1 MVRGVAVFLYFPPHA
16 PPRFLCPQLHRPL
29 RSQTSADLH
38 STVAEVDLTMASAG
52 DVRDIFNLGAGPRQP
67 APKKK
72 KRVETKPRPAGISKE
87 VQALMGD
94 SVPPVAIL
102 EQKQYKQKPSI
113 AQKLFKPRRWDER
126 QFSHKARDD
135 GLSLRHWKRSIPNT
149 VRAHAITTP
158 TDVEMSD
165 SLKEALDIRYEDEFP
180 SEKWD
185 VKPEIPSYSDE
196 VYESNFKSEDWTR
209 EETDYLMELCREYTL
224 RWIIIADRY
233 DSESIQTDQSYPPRT
248 TEQMKARYYTIAA
261 KTLETQTPASNMTS
275 VEFQLWEK
283 MKNFDAKTET
293 LRKEQVKKLFERTKD
308 EAEEERMLLE
318 ELHRITK
325 NEEDFIRLR
334 RDLYSRLE
342 SAPAIRRTERGEEQ
356 STAMYQTS
364 QGLSMLLQTLLAKE
378 RKLKRPMANG
388 EQATPVDP
396 RRGQPNQY
404 SRRETMESQDGGPQK
419 KGSVTAPNVRTL
431 SAAEELKFGVAHPTE
446 RLTSGVQFRH
456 EKINRLTLAKSQSQ
470 TSKIQVAL
478 AELGVP
484 SRLVMPT
491 ERVCR
496 KFERLINALN
506 ILLDA
511 RKTSDRVADQIRV
524 LEQTRRLRLGETT
537 EGEVPSGDAME
548 VDASQVTEDPKSD
561 AVNESTVVEDTQ
573 MDDEEQD
580 EDAEGE
586 QDDVVDD
593 SMAQV
598 DEQEDEDFE
607 GGEDGEEEEE
617 ASQEEDEEE
626 PQLGQD
632 EDEDVDEAEAEEDL
646 GGDDAEVEES
656 EEEQAEVD
664 DSDGAG
670 SEEADGN
677 GEAESEAEEPDA
689 GTEDEE
695 EPSRPST
702 SHSAAAAVHK
712 RSASV
717 ISDASKAGS
726 NRSGL
731 GRKKRR

>member
-1 MVRGVAVFLYFPPHA
+1 
-16 PPRFLCPQLHRPL
+16 
-29 RSQTSADLH
+29 
-38 STVAEVDLTMASAG
+38 MASAG
-52 DVRDIFNLGAGPRQP
+52 DVRDIFNLGTGPRQP

-113 AQKLFKPRRWDER
+113 AQKLFKPRHWGER

-149 VRAHAITTP
+149 ARAHAITTP
-158 TDVEMSD
+158 TDTEMTD
-165 SLKEALDIRYEDEFP
+165 SFKEAIDTRYEDEFP
-180 SEKWD
+180 SEKWN
-185 VKPEIPSYSDE
+185 VEPEIPSYSDE
-196 VYESNFKSEDWTR
+196 VYESSFESEDWTR
-209 EETDYLMELCREYTL
+209 EETDYLMDLCRDYTL
-224 RWIIIADRY
+224 RWITIADRY
-233 DSESIQTDQSYPPRT
+233 DSESIKAGQSYPSRT
-248 TEQMKARYYTIAA
+248 MEQMKARYYTIAA

-308 EAEEERMLLE
+308 EADEERMLLE

-378 RKLKRPMANG
+378 RKLKRPMTNG

-396 RRGQPNQY
+396 RRGQPNQH

-431 SAAEELKFGVAHPTE
+431 SAAEELKFGVAHPTD

-456 EKINRLTLAKSQSQ
+456 EKINRLTLAKTQSQ

-484 SRLVMPT
+484 PRLVMPT

-496 KFERLINALN
+496 EFERLINALN

-511 RKTSDRVADQIRV
+511 RKTSDRIADQIRV
-524 LEQTRRLRLGETT
+524 LEQNRRLRLGETT
-537 EGEVPSGDAME
+537 EGEVLSGDAME
-548 VDASQVTEDPKSD
+548 VDASQITKEPKSD

-573 MDDEEQD
+573 AEDEEQD

-607 GGEDGEEEEE
+607 GGEDGEDDEASQDEEEE
-617 ASQEEDEEE
+617 EEE

-632 EDEDVDEAEAEEDL
+632 EDEDVDVDEAEAEDDL
-646 GGDDAEVEES
+646 GADDAEVEES
-656 EEEQAEVD
+656 GEEQAEVE
-664 DSDGAG
+664 DSDGVG

-677 GEAESEAEEPDA
+677 DDVESEGEEPEA
-689 GTEDEE
+689 GTDAEE

-731 GRKKRR
+731 GRKRRR